1 MSDQNAPPDEE
12 GKLVAHFKDG
22 QIRKGFSRDFN
33 PADESFHL
41 VRREGEIASSEEI
54 RLEDLKAL
62 FHVKTWGRE
71 DRHRGVVPQFP
82 QNATPP
88 SSGDTL
94 GMIKTVLEFY
104 DGEKIFCYSNDYDP
118 ARSGFYAL
126 PADPADNNQKI
137 FVVSSSLINIQFYRA

>member
-1 MSDQNAPPDEE
+1 MSDQTATPGED

-33 PADESFHL
+33 PAVESFHL
-41 VRREGEIASSEEI
+41 VRREGEIASSEAI

-82 QNATPP
+82 QTATPSP
-88 SSGDTL
+88 SGDTP

-104 DGEKIFCYSNDYDP
+104 DGEKIFCYSADYDP